1 MLIKPRLGSSFR
13 RLGLVP
19 AAPFRAATSERIA
32 PRRNPVMRPSSR
44 KGEYAIPEINV
55 WQKSTGNFHA
65 CTLALYHIYHF
76 KSIEIKTFVCNIL
89 YYLVIL
95 IAIVY
100 TTNLLA
106 ENISLIIYNL

>member
-44 KGEYAIPEINV
+44 KGSTQYL
-55 WQKSTGNFHA
+55 KSMYDKRVQATY
-65 CTLALYHIYHF
+65 TPVLLYFII
-76 KSIEIKTFVCNIL
+76 SIVT
-89 YYLVIL
+89 
-95 IAIVY
+95 
-100 TTNLLA
+100 
-106 ENISLIIYNL
+106 SQ